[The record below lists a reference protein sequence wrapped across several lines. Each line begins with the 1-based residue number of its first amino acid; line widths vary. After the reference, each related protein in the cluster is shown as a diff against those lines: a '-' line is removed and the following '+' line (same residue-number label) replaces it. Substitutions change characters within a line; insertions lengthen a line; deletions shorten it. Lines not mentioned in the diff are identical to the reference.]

1 MEAEVSTQ
9 TNTNT
14 DLTTIPGVGPS
25 IESCLVELG
34 IGAVSELRG
43 RNPDRLYE
51 DLCALRG
58 ERLDPCVKYTF
69 RCAVYFAS
77 NEVHEPALLQWW
89 NWKERPPRA

>member
-1 MEAEVSTQ
+1 MSTR
-9 TNTNT
+9 TNANT
-14 DLTTIPGVGPS
+14 DLMTIPGVGPS

-34 IGAVSELRG
+34 IGAVSE
-43 RNPDRLYE
+43 
-51 DLCALRG
+51 LRG